1 MREPTLYS
9 APFTALLNALYEQ
22 ADLSAQSLR
31 ERSEGLSKQEFARLM
46 TSKADYKEVYQ
57 NLENDPL
64 PVSADAG
71 HLLYML
77 VVTSWAREIV
87 EFGTSFG
94 VSTLHLA
101 AGVRD
106 IGGGRIISAEYL
118 SSKAAIAR
126 ANLEQVGLSDLVE
139 IREGDALQ
147 TLASGL
153 PDEVDLL
160 VLDGA
165 KGLYL
170 DIFGLVKSRL
180 RPGALIVAD
189 NAEWCPEY
197 LAYVRSQANGYISVP
212 CLPGPELTMKL
223 P

>member
-1 MREPTLYS
+1 MSEPTLYS
-9 APFTALLNALYEQ
+9 APFTAPLNTLYEQ

-31 ERSEGLSKQEFARLM
+31 ERSEGLSKQELARLM

-57 NLENDPL
+57 NLQNDPL

-71 HLLYML
+71 RLLYML

-139 IREGDALQ
+139 IREDDALQ

-197 LAYVRSQANGYISVP
+197 LAYVRSKANGYISVP
-212 CLPGPELTMKL
+212 CLPGLELTMKL

>member
-9 APFTALLNALYEQ
+9 APFTALLNALYEH

-71 HLLYML
+71 CLLYIL

-101 AGVRD
+101 AAVRD

-189 NAEWCPEY
+189 NADWCPEY

-212 CLPGPELTMKL
+212 CLPGLELTMKL

>member
-1 MREPTLYS
+1 MPEPTLYS
-9 APFTALLNALYEQ
+9 APFTALLNTLYEQ

-101 AGVRD
+101 AAVRD
-106 IGGGRIISAEYL
+106 IGRGRIISAEYL

-189 NAEWCPEY
+189 NADWCHEY
-197 LAYVRSQANGYISVP
+197 LTYVRSQANGYISVS
-212 CLPGPELTMKL
+212 CLPGLELTMKL

>member
-71 HLLYML
+71 RLLYML

-101 AGVRD
+101 AAVRD

-212 CLPGPELTMKL
+212 CLPGLELTMKL

>member
-31 ERSEGLSKQEFARLM
+31 ERSEGLSKQEFVRLM

-71 HLLYML
+71 RLLYML

-101 AGVRD
+101 AAVRD

-212 CLPGPELTMKL
+212 CLPGLELTMKL

>member
-9 APFTALLNALYEQ
+9 APFTALLNALYEH

-71 HLLYML
+71 RLLYML

-212 CLPGPELTMKL
+212 CLPGLELTMKL